1 MQWSIHYI
9 VVSMFPP
16 APLVPPEEE
25 ADEWEVAAVRVPP
38 APLVPPE
45 EEADEWEVAVVRV
58 PPASLVPQE
67 EEADEWEVAAVRVPP
82 ASLVPPE
89 EEADEWEVAAV
100 CVPPAPLVPPEEEA
114 DEWEVP
120 CGSSNHTLPTA
131 QPDPHQNTLD
141 LHTDD
146 HHKSVHASAGG
157 ECACA
162 DSPMA
167 SFCRVQLHC
176 RGNCLQFMCMLSC
189 SDYLLERAEDYLV
202 ADDPAL
208 LSDEFSEPEEWGF
221 G

>member
-1 MQWSIHYI
+1 MSSYTKSNDKLYVYVHVPSDI
-9 VVSMFPP
+9 VVHNCSGQSTSCVHAPP

-45 EEADEWEVAVVRV
+45 EEADEWEVA
-58 PPASLVPQE
+58 
-67 EEADEWEVAAVRVPP
+67 AVR
-82 ASLVPPE
+82 
-89 EEADEWEVAAV
+89 
-100 CVPPAPLVPPEEEA
+100 VPPAPLVPPEEEA

-120 CGSSNHTLPTA
+120 CGSSNYTLPTA

-146 HHKSVHASAGG
+146 HHKSVHASENVHVLTHPWHHFVEFNYIAVGIVYSS
-157 ECACA
+157 CA
-162 DSPMA
+162 
-167 SFCRVQLHC
+167 FYI
-176 RGNCLQFMCMLSC
+176 SC

-202 ADDPAL
+202 ADEPAL
-208 LSDEFSEPEEWGF
+208 LSDEFSGPEEWGF